1 MSTTLIVANQT
12 LPSPALADA
21 IAERIRSGA
30 TSFYVVVPATPIG
43 HGMTWDEET
52 TRQEARQRLNRFLAH
67 LVDQHVEADGEV
79 GDRDPVMAVR
89 DALRGRDVGEVV
101 LSTLPPGISR
111 WLGQDV
117 PSRLRHNCNVP
128 VEVVYE
134 GAATREPAKA

>member
-12 LPSPALADA
+12 LPSQALATA
-21 IAERIRSGA
+21 IDGRIRSGV

-52 TRQEARQRLNRFLAH
+52 TRQEARQRLNRFLTH
-67 LVDQHVEADGEV
+67 LVSQGVEADGEV
-79 GDRDPVMAVR
+79 GDRDPVAAVR
-89 DALRGRDVGEVV
+89 DASRGREIDEVIV
-101 LSTLPPGISR
+101 STLPPGISR

-117 PSRLRHNCNVP
+117 PSKLRHNCDAP

-134 GAATREPAKA
+134 EAEATTTV